1 MDLLPILKSFIL
13 LSSQL
18 NAFSDSLGL
27 ALLPRSVQDVAAKL
41 LALAETETESGTGAG
56 ESNPAIASL
65 LPNRMSWGLKA
76 GGDKGEVNCGS
87 MGLMASM
94 FGRFEMARR

>member
-41 LALAETETESGTGAG
+41 LAAAETETEAGAG

-87 MGLMASM
+87 MGLIVSM

>member
-18 NAFSDSLGL
+18 NAFSDSLVPGL
-27 ALLPRSVQDVAAKL
+27 PLLPRSVVQTVLAVKL
-41 LALAETETESGTGAG
+41 LAAAETGTGAG

-65 LPNRMSWGLKA
+65 LPKRMSWGLKA

>member
-41 LALAETETESGTGAG
+41 LAAAETEVGAG

-65 LPNRMSWGLKA
+65 LPKRMSWGLKA

-87 MGLMASM
+87 MGLMVSM

>member
-41 LALAETETESGTGAG
+41 LAAETETEAGTEAG

-87 MGLMASM
+87 MGLIVSM

>member
-41 LALAETETESGTGAG
+41 LAAETEAGAG

-87 MGLMASM
+87 MGLMVSM

>member
-41 LALAETETESGTGAG
+41 LAGAETEAGAG

-87 MGLMASM
+87 MGLMVSM

>member
-41 LALAETETESGTGAG
+41 LAAETETEAGAG

-87 MGLMASM
+87 MGLMVSM